1 MPNDVTVHA
10 GGCHCGNLAVRFETG
25 LRPADLPVRAC
36 QCSFCRR
43 HGARCVSDPGGRASI
58 TARDEGALVRYRF
71 GLNTADFLV
80 CGVCGVYLG
89 ALMSED
95 DGRAF
100 ATLNVN
106 AFDKNGVFA
115 DATPVSYDAETEPA
129 RRERRRLK
137 WTPAELH
144 IGHRS
149 GVNPLISDDSTCAE
163 SSSRGDRRPSRSPA

>member
-10 GGCHCGNLAVRFETG
+10 GGCHCGNLVVRFETD
-25 LRPADLPVRAC
+25 RQPADLLVRAC

-43 HGARCVSDPGGRASI
+43 HGARCVSDPGGRATI
-58 TARDEGALVRYRF
+58 TARDEGVVVRYRF

-80 CGVCGVYLG
+80 CAVCGVYLG

-106 AFDKNGVFA
+106 AFDSTEGFPSA
-115 DATPVSYDAETEPA
+115 APVSYDTETEPA
-129 RRERRRLK
+129 RRERRRRK
-137 WTPAELH
+137 WTPAELR
-144 IGHRS
+144 IEHR
-149 GVNPLISDDSTCAE
+149 NRA
-163 SSSRGDRRPSRSPA
+163 